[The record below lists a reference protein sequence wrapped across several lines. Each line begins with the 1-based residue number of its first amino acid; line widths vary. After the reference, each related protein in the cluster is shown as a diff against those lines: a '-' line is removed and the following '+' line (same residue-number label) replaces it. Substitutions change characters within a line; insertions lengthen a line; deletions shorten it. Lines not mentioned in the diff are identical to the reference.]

1 MEEKEKYSYR
11 MYCFVERHLS
21 PLDKGIQS
29 AHSIVEYANANNT
42 EEYSIW
48 ANRDK
53 TIIILNGGTTTD
65 LKKLDSDLESNEI
78 PHSIFLEEGLGNVM
92 TCISV
97 LVDERV
103 FNKTKYPDYI
113 PINDDD
119 EYGYMFLNLDL
130 KLRQEYMNNIGGK
143 KNAYLRELI
152 SNYHLAR

>member
-29 AHSIVEYANANNT
+29 AHSIVEYANANST

-65 LKKLDSDLESNEI
+65 LKKLNRDLEANEI
-78 PHSIFLEEGLGNVM
+78 PHSVFLEEDLGNAM

-103 FNKTKYPDYI
+103 FNATKYPSYI
-113 PINDDD
+113 PLINETEPYSLFTEID
-119 EYGYMFLNLDL
+119 Y
-130 KLRQEYMNNIGGK
+130 KCRQEWINNIGGK
-143 KNAYLRELI
+143 KNAYLRALI